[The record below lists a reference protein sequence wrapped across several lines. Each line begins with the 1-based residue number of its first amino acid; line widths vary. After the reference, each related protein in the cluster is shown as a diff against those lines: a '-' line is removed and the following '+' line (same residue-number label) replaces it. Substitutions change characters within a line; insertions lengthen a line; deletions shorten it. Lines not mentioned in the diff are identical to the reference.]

1 MKYARATIYYLLASV
16 LAVASLAFAGQASAA
31 DLPLSFNA
39 VTTNGTPVAITPD
52 RLASFECSGGQ
63 VTTTRV
69 DSGTFYYNDASGSLC
84 AKLQAQPNFASTW
97 VKQPGVN
104 RWFHAIYDS
113 SQCYSGSTL
122 INYNTGL
129 LISGDGCQLDS
140 LIKAKSN

>member
-1 MKYARATIYYLLASV
+1 MKYAKSTMFYLIASLFAV
-16 LAVASLAFAGQASAA
+16 LAVAFAPMASAA
-31 DLPLSFNA
+31 DLLLSFNA
-39 VTTNGTPVAITPD
+39 TTTNGTQVAITPA

-69 DSGTFYYNDASGSLC
+69 DSGTFYYNDASGALC
-84 AKLQAQPNFASTW
+84 TKLQAMPDFASKW

-104 RWFHAIYDS
+104 RWFQAIYDS
-113 SQCYSGSTL
+113 TQCYSGSTL

-129 LISGDGCQLDS
+129 TIAGDGCQLDS